1 MTDRS
6 ATNIAGHCAHGGIFR
21 FSLERLSRLAAATVV
36 LIGTAALSGWMLD
49 IAALHSILPGLPP
62 MAPGSA
68 LGVALAGTALYLLQ
82 PQGMSPRRRR
92 AGQALAL
99 LVLLPGLVTAVT
111 YLLQLPALGVDR
123 LLFPL
128 LTPESDGVRQSPHSA
143 AAFILTGLAL
153 FLLGERRQR
162 LIYSVQWIAVLL
174 LAMSIVVLFGYL
186 FGLTVFYSFNADIA
200 MALPTSLSF
209 TILANGILLARPEQG
224 VMGFITSDTAGGVL
238 MRRLLPS
245 VILATMAINWLLM
258 TSEKSLGITEAFE
271 HSMHAVMTTLLITLI
286 IVVIAVSLNREEK
299 LRRSAEEGSRQY
311 QADLAHLVRLVTMGE
326 MVATIAHELKQPL
339 TAINLYAA
347 NGQAMLNTG
356 QPPLDELNNYLGEIQ
371 SQSMRAAEIIRRTR
385 EFARNQ
391 KPQTSPVQLNGLIA
405 EVTDFLKVEAR
416 DSCIGIEL
424 DLAPRL
430 PAIEA
435 DALQLKQVL
444 LNIVHN
450 AIECLQS
457 GDSADK
463 RVTIRTRVTERDGI
477 RVDISDTGPGMDAD
491 TLARIFESFFTTKG
505 HAGMGMG
512 LSISR
517 SIIEAHGGQ
526 LWATSTPGQGATFS
540 LTLPRG

>member
-1 MTDRS
+1 
-6 ATNIAGHCAHGGIFR
+6 
-21 FSLERLSRLAAATVV
+21 
-36 LIGTAALSGWMLD
+36 
-49 IAALHSILPGLPP
+49 
-62 MAPGSA
+62 
-68 LGVALAGTALYLLQ
+68 
-82 PQGMSPRRRR
+82 
-92 AGQALAL
+92 
-99 LVLLPGLVTAVT
+99 
-111 YLLQLPALGVDR
+111 
-123 LLFPL
+123 
-128 LTPESDGVRQSPHSA
+128 
-143 AAFILTGLAL
+143 
-153 FLLGERRQR
+153 
-162 LIYSVQWIAVLL
+162 
-174 LAMSIVVLFGYL
+174 
-186 FGLTVFYSFNADIA
+186 
-200 MALPTSLSF
+200 
-209 TILANGILLARPEQG
+209 
-224 VMGFITSDTAGGVL
+224 
-238 MRRLLPS
+238 
-245 VILATMAINWLLM
+245 
-258 TSEKSLGITEAFE
+258 
-271 HSMHAVMTTLLITLI
+271 
-286 IVVIAVSLNREEK
+286 
-299 LRRSAEEGSRQY
+299 
-311 QADLAHLVRLVTMGE
+311 
-326 MVATIAHELKQPL
+326 
-339 TAINLYAA
+339 
-347 NGQAMLNTG
+347 
-356 QPPLDELNNYLGEIQ
+356 
-371 SQSMRAAEIIRRTR
+371 
-385 EFARNQ
+385 
-391 KPQTSPVQLNGLIA
+391 VQLNGLIA

>member
-6 ATNIAGHCAHGGIFR
+6 ATNTAGHCAHGEICR

>member
-1 MTDRS
+1 
-6 ATNIAGHCAHGGIFR
+6 
-21 FSLERLSRLAAATVV
+21 
-36 LIGTAALSGWMLD
+36 MLD

-162 LIYSVQWIAVLL
+162 LIYSVQWLAVLL
-174 LAMSIVVLFGYL
+174 LAMSIVVLFGYI

-200 MALPTSLSF
+200 MALPTSVSF
-209 TILANGILLARPEQG
+209 TILANGILLARPDQG
-224 VMGFITSDTAGGVL
+224 VMGFITSDTAGGIL

>member
-526 LWATSTPGQGATFS
+526 LWATSTPGRGATFS